1 MADSAANEAP
11 ASAPAAECQ
20 GTPKRNLNTQQRL
33 FGADDAKPTPKRNT
47 PTYKSS
53 IFSEETPAS
62 PQRTPKR
69 TIPTL
74 GEFLTSNFLFGI
86 MLNKNIL
93 IQPIKLKY

>member
-74 GEFLTSNFLFGI
+74 ARNPITGEIKT
-86 MLNKNIL
+86 
-93 IQPIKLKY
+93 IQPSQSQQQISV